1 MKQKDQYIKPT
12 LIRLDFT
19 TDVAVVSFAGC
30 KTSGSSSGGR
40 GIVTEG
46 GCEQPDCSSAGS

>member
-1 MKQKDQYIKPT
+1 MKSRDQYIKPT

-19 TDVAVVSFAGC
+19 TDVAVVSFSGC

-40 GIVTEG
+40 GLESEG
-46 GCEQPDCSSAGS
+46 GCEQPTCSSAGS